1 MMSECPGDV
10 IQVWSC
16 RRGREHNGLREARPQ
31 GQYHLSGI
39 QPWASLAKMPHCK
52 SCGYGA
58 MKTALRVFVLFGMLC
73 SAPTLFAEA
82 AEAPSSNSWLGS
94 MFGLPSQTKLSVSDA
109 ELQSLGCM
117 AGGASVTVAGI
128 LFGGAAIVATGGRNA
143 GAAGKVAVPV
153 IAAAT
158 MAGCLVGNS
167 SALGIAW
174 LMRNWDTLAGKV
186 VNALPEVPDITI
198 LPKKP

>member
-1 MMSECPGDV
+1 
-10 IQVWSC
+10 
-16 RRGREHNGLREARPQ
+16 
-31 GQYHLSGI
+31 
-39 QPWASLAKMPHCK
+39 
-52 SCGYGA
+52 
-58 MKTALRVFVLFGMLC
+58 MKTALRVFVLFGILC

-82 AEAPSSNSWLGS
+82 AEAPSGNSWLGS

-186 VNALPEVPDITI
+186 VSALPEVPDITI